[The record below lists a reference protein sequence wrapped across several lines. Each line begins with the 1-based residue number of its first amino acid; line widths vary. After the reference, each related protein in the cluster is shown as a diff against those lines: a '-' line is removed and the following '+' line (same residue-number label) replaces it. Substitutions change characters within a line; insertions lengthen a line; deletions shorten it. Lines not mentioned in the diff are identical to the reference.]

1 MQASNDKVKKV
12 KLEVRKIFTAYLEKN
27 KQRKTPERYA
37 ILDEIYTHKE
47 HFDVD
52 TLFIHMKNRK
62 YRVSRATVY
71 NTLDLL
77 LDSGLVKRHQFG
89 KNMAMYEQSYGYSQH
104 DHLICLY
111 CNKVLEFC
119 DPRIQ
124 QIKSTMGDMLGF
136 EVNHH
141 SLHLYANPKTD
152 KSGKCVSCQIE
163 VINKD
168 E

>member
-89 KNMAMYEQSYGYSQH
+89 KNMAMYEQSYGFSQH
-104 DHLICLY
+104 DHLICLH

-124 QIKSTMGDMLGF
+124 QIKSTMGEMLGF
-136 EVNHH
+136 EVSHH
-141 SLHLYANPKTD
+141 SLHLYANPIKD
-152 KSGKCVSCQIE
+152 KNGNCQSCQLE